1 MGPEHA
7 ITAAVTVIKD
17 VFQPNRVFVMAGS
30 GGDRRAPVP
39 PGGFKFRTWIDT
51 DADGANTTQY
61 AAATPPEFEQ
71 VFNPQERM
79 FVQPVTTGQ
88 IGDPLPPVVFFV
100 ASREDFDTSTCVVTF
115 SSTLYA
121 LGILSG
127 LPEFDLDSTQAG
139 TEQTALGDTKAQG
152 LFVRDGNLYIS
163 ESGGLGGTGSVGVWG
178 DGTFDDD
185 PAPPGI
191 GQFTLQLLIE
201 GFRISPF

>member
-1 MGPEHA
+1 M
-7 ITAAVTVIKD
+7 KD
-17 VFQPNRVFVMAGS
+17 TFQPNRVFVMAGS

-39 PGGFKFRTWIDT
+39 AGGFKFRTWIDT

-61 AAATPPEFEQ
+61 AAATPPEFEK

-79 FVQPVTTGQ
+79 FVQAVTTGQ
-88 IGDPLPPVVFFV
+88 IGDPRPPAVFF
-100 ASREDFDTSTCVVTF
+100 AGSREDFDTTTCVITF
-115 SSTLYA
+115 TSTQYKH
-121 LGILSG
+121 GILGG
-127 LPEFDLDSTQAG
+127 LSDFDLDSTQAG
-139 TEQTALGDTKAQG
+139 TDETSLGEGKVVG

-163 ESGGLGGTGSVGVWG
+163 ESGGLGAAGSVSIWG

-185 PAPPGI
+185 PAPPGV